1 MRWKLAA
8 SVVAAIWAGTV
19 AASGQTHD
27 KVKLVYPEAT
37 GSHLVL
43 LAVAQQQGFFK
54 KYGVDFEAIPARGA
68 TVRRLSSE
76 LPMGLIGEPAAII
89 QTAEGNDLRIVA
101 SLSIATLSGHLV
113 ARPEIKNVED
123 LRGKRLGVRVL
134 GAGLWI
140 STIIALEQLG
150 LNPQRDGITT
160 VSIGGPAEIVRALED
175 GVVDGALVSA
185 ERSRELQRKGYSVL
199 LQDYP
204 AGISTF
210 GSALTATAG
219 YLLEHPD
226 VARKVTAAL
235 VEALAFS
242 FAERNKSAVMQA
254 FKTSLNITDPDTAA
268 SNLAELRRKPYAS
281 LTALQGM
288 QRVMAMHDPRLAKVD
303 VKSLIDDRFVRE
315 LDESGTIASLYAAYG
330 VK

>member
-1 MRWKLAA
+1 MGWKLAA
-8 SVVAAIWAGTV
+8 SVAAAIWAGTV

-27 KVKLVYPEAT
+27 KLKLVYTEAT

-43 LAVAQQQGFFK
+43 LAVAQQQGFFNK
-54 KYGVDFEAIPARGA
+54 HGVDVEAIPARGA
-68 TVRRLSSE
+68 TVPRLSSE
-76 LPMGLIGEPAAII
+76 LPMGLIGEPAAIL
-89 QTAEGNDLRIVA
+89 QTAEGIDLRIVA

-113 ARPEIKNVED
+113 ARPEIKSVEE

-134 GAGLWI
+134 GAGVWI

-150 LNPQRDGITT
+150 LSPQRDGITT
-160 VSIGGPAEIVRALED
+160 VPIGSPAEILRALED
-175 GVVDGALVSA
+175 GVVDGALVSVP
-185 ERSRELQRKGYSVL
+185 RSRELQRKGYSVL

-219 YLLEHPD
+219 YLAEHPD
-226 VARKVTAAL
+226 VVRKVTAAL
-235 VEALAFS
+235 VEARAFS
-242 FAERNKSAVMQA
+242 SAEKNRSAVMQA

-268 SNLAELRRKPYAS
+268 SNLAELKRKPYAS

-288 QRVMAMHDPRLAKVD
+288 QRVMGMHDPRLIKVD
-303 VKSLIDDRFVRE
+303 VRSLIDDRFVRE
-315 LDESGTIASLYAAYG
+315 LDENGTIERLYSTYG
-330 VK
+330 AE